1 MLDYLSSHKLNPWAI
16 STMQV
21 SVAQIKAK
29 FTAIAQRADAGEEV
43 IITTRG
49 RPAYRLLPIINTPE
63 RVPFPDITALA
74 KLSKPYKGTR
84 KTMTNDAG
92 TSSFVA
98 DWRAQNERF

>member
-1 MLDYLSSHKLNPWAI
+1 
-16 STMQV
+16 MQV

-29 FTAIAQRADAGEEV
+29 FTAIAQHADAGEEV

-49 RPAYRLLPIINTPE
+49 RPAYRLLPIINAPE

-74 KLSKPYKGTR
+74 KLSKPYKVTK
-84 KTMTNDAG
+84 KTAANSTGA
-92 TSSFVA
+92 SSFVA

>member
-1 MLDYLSSHKLNPWAI
+1 
-16 STMQV
+16 MQV

-29 FTAIAQRADAGEEV
+29 FTAIAQQADAGEEV

-63 RVPFPDITALA
+63 RAPFPDITALA
-74 KLSKPYKGTR
+74 KLSRPYKGT
-84 KTMTNDAG
+84 KNAIAKNAG